1 MSIRIDPEFS
11 ALIPPLTS
19 EEYTQLEK
27 NIIKDGIRDPLVVW
41 PQPDGNSILIDG
53 HNRMRIAEAHH
64 GLMFDTVERYFSDRD
79 QAVLWIINNQLGRRN
94 LPVIDRVTLE
104 DKKRETLARQAK
116 KNIGGDK
123 KSENYKSL
131 QRNLGSDQVPRR
143 EKTTDYKIAQAAGT
157 SEDTVRKVR
166 KINEL
171 ATDKTKQLVREGKLS
186 INQAYNSVAPRR
198 PDPVKQAKQEHEEF
212 SEKKKE
218 SVVSWDDIQ
227 TDRINQDIIS
237 TALLQDVLSLL
248 NKIDAFGM
256 KYKTEELK
264 SLHGMIEDDE
274 RTIIM
279 KRCETCRGILSCI
292 ENNI

>member
-1 MSIRIDPEFS
+1 MSIKIDQEFS

-41 PQPDGNSILIDG
+41 PQPDGDSILIDG
-53 HNRMRIAEAHH
+53 HNRMRICEAHH
-64 GLMFDTVERYFSDRD
+64 GITFNTIERYFNDRND
-79 QAVLWIINNQLGRRN
+79 AIRWIILNQFGRRN
-94 LPVIDRVTLE
+94 LSAYDRSILALKLKPVIAE
-104 DKKRETLARQAK
+104 QAK
-116 KNIGGDK
+116 AQQIR
-123 KSENYKSL
+123 KSVSQKSVE
-131 QRNLGSDQVPRR
+131 QKP
-143 EKTTDYKIAQAAGT
+143 I
-157 SEDTVRKVR
+157 DTQK
-166 KINEL
+166 EL
-171 ATDKTKQLVREGKLS
+171 AKVAGVSHDTIHKVETIEKKATPQTKQLVREGKLS
-186 INQAYNSVAPRR
+186 INQAYNSVAPKR
-198 PDPVKQAKQEHEEF
+198 PDLVKQAKQEHEEF
-212 SEKKKE
+212 SEKRKE

-264 SLHGMIEDDE
+264 SLHNMIKDDE